1 MCILKWRH
9 ELQLQ
14 SPKSMLT
21 YFARNF
27 LYRGNSYNKPLV
39 RLDSTRNIK
48 EQPVCLLPELLDFLN
63 EISSLSSSTAS
74 TWNSSTLVKSPVK
87 VNESLWFE
95 WIEENLTDSL
105 GSRNFGSHP
114 HLSMIGSPGKH
125 AKLGLL

>member
-1 MCILKWRH
+1 
-9 ELQLQ
+9 
-14 SPKSMLT
+14 MLT

-39 RLDSTRNIK
+39 RLDSTCNIK
-48 EQPVCLLPELLDFLN
+48 ERPVCLLPELLDFLN

-105 GSRNFGSHP
+105 GSRNFG
-114 HLSMIGSPGKH
+114 
-125 AKLGLL
+125 